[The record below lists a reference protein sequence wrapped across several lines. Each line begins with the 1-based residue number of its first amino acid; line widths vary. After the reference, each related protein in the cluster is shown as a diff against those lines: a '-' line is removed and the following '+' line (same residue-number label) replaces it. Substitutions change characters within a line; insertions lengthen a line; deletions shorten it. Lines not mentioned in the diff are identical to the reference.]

1 MCLSKTKS
9 APEADIIT
17 TPQTGYSFVSP
28 YIEDYS
34 RRILASYFGSPGEY
48 EGLISRPRDIPIEQT
63 AGLTPLQIQAR
74 QASQRLGQ
82 FDPYIDQARGMIEEG
97 AGTVSG
103 GIGALQRAEQSGI
116 GATQMFDPRSA
127 SMFYDPYEDQ
137 VVQQTLQDINRAAAQ
152 QDIGLRDR
160 AISQGAFGGSR
171 GRIAQE
177 ELARAT
183 GRGAAEAV
191 GALRSQGFGRAQDAA
206 RQSFEAQQG
215 RQAGLAN
222 LQSGLA
228 GQQAAL
234 GGQQAALGQGIA
246 GLGQQGQG
254 MLGSQINML
263 NQLGAQGQATQQ
275 AALSRQFGAAQQLAA
290 EPMQRLQQG
299 QALLAG
305 SPMGGISGGTGT
317 SAYQRGVYQ
326 QPTALGQAVGAFG
339 TIATG
344 IGALSDSDLKENIK
358 KIGELEPG
366 INWYTWDWNDKGKA
380 IGAESEPSE
389 GVLAQEVLE
398 VKPEAVVVKDGY
410 YAVDYS
416 KVM

>member
-9 APEADIIT
+9 APPADIIT
-17 TPQTGYSFVSP
+17 TPQTGYSFTSP

-74 QASQRLGQ
+74 QASQGLGQ
-82 FDPYIDQARGMIEEG
+82 FMPFIDQARGMIEEG

-116 GATQMFDPRSA
+116 GATQMFDPSSA
-127 SMFYDPYEDQ
+127 SRFYDPYEDQ

-177 ELARAT
+177 ELARQT

-191 GALRSQGFGRAQDAA
+191 GALRSQGFGRTQDAA
-206 RQSFEAQQG
+206 MRSFEAQQG
-215 RQAGLAN
+215 RQAGLAS

-254 MLGSQINML
+254 MLGSQINLL

-275 AALSRQFGAAQQLAA
+275 AALSRQFGAAQQLAQ
-290 EPMQRLQQG
+290 EPLQRLQTG

-305 SPMGGISGGTGT
+305 SPMGGISGGTGS

-326 QPTALGQAVGAFG
+326 QPTALGQAIGAAG
-339 TIATG
+339 TIAT
-344 IGALSDSDLKENIK
+344 LMSSDIDLKENIT

-366 INWYTWDWNDKGKA
+366 IGWYTWDWNDKSKA
-380 IGAESEPSE
+380 IGVESEPSE

-398 VKPEAVVVKDGY
+398 VKPDAVVVKDGY
-410 YAVDYS
+410 YAVDYA
-416 KVM
+416 KVL